1 MKYYVKRKLS
11 ERNMKKRIIAFVLAA
26 VLLSGFC
33 LSAIA
38 DEKPSDNSI
47 QAKNNEPTEEM
58 FPIHVPQEGEYL
70 YQAMASEH
78 LNNLPEEEPVRI
90 TVHIDQ
96 MGYGREAIFGEE
108 SGLAEAI
115 HTFLKIKV
123 GPDDA
128 PMVTDNYNWI
138 RFEWEDGSDYMI
150 RLNLYALE
158 YTIDDKYHSYHL
170 TDDKDFWE
178 LVYPNLQD

>member
-1 MKYYVKRKLS
+1 
-11 ERNMKKRIIAFVLAA
+11 MKKRMIAFVLAA
-26 VLLSGFC
+26 ALFLALC
-33 LSAIA
+33 LSAAA
-38 DEKPSDNSI
+38 DEKTSDSSK
-47 QAKNNEPTEEM
+47 QAKNNKTTEQVSPT
-58 FPIHVPQEGEYL
+58 HVPQEGEYL

-78 LNNLPEEEPVRI
+78 LNILPEEEPIRI

-96 MGYGREAIFGEE
+96 MGYGREAVFEE
-108 SGLAEAI
+108 KSGLEEAI
-115 HTFLKIKV
+115 EAFLKIKV

-138 RFEWEDGSDYMI
+138 RFEWEDGSDFMI

-158 YTIDDKYHSYHL
+158 FYSDGRYHSYYL
-170 TDDKDFWE
+170 DDDKDFWE